1 MKDPRP
7 QARAWRVLLMTGAVA
22 AALLGYVLLFSVTG
36 RGIPCA
42 LHELTGLRCA
52 GCGLTRAAAA
62 LLSGDVAAAFA
73 YNPIW
78 PVYAAYFLWV
88 GLSDAAVYIRRGQLQ
103 LLPGRWWL
111 HAALLAA
118 VTVFGILRNFL

>member
-1 MKDPRP
+1 MRDTSQK
-7 QARAWRVLLMTGAVA
+7 ARGIRVLLMTGAVA
-22 AALLGYVLLFSVTG
+22 AALLGYVLLFAATG

-62 LLSGDVAAAFA
+62 LLAGDVAASFA

-88 GLSDAAVYIRRGQLQ
+88 GISDAVVYVRRGQLQ

-111 HAALLAA
+111 HASLLAA
-118 VTVFGILRNFL
+118 VTAFGILRNFL